1 MEKFFCFGLAVGMMA
16 GALLA
21 VNSHKVRKFVCESQK
36 QMTKCVDDLDGKKEN
51 RNGES
56 EKE

>member
-1 MEKFFCFGLAVGMMA
+1 MEKFFCFGIAVGMMA

-21 VNSHKVRKFVCESQK
+21 VNSYKVRKFVCESQEQVK
-36 QMTKCVDDLDGKKEN
+36 ESVEKMNEKREKRQSDG
-51 RNGES
+51 

>member
-21 VNSHKVRKFVCESQK
+21 VNSNKVRKFVCESQEQVK
-36 QMTKCVDDLDGKKEN
+36 TGVEKLSENKEN
-51 RNGES
+51 RQSES